1 MSLEDFFPVT
11 EISDPDLA
19 NLFDRNEIPQ
29 AVLWGVRGAIL
40 CGADDV
46 RTFLEGLAR
55 CPSIDD
61 TRALVAAVLGQGEN
75 GPKNWP
81 PNPAP

>member
-1 MSLEDFFPVT
+1 MDHKRT
-11 EISDPDLA
+11 ISDTALA

-61 TRALVAAVLGQGEN
+61 TRALAAAVLKSL
-75 GPKNWP
+75 PIVP
-81 PNPAP
+81 LI